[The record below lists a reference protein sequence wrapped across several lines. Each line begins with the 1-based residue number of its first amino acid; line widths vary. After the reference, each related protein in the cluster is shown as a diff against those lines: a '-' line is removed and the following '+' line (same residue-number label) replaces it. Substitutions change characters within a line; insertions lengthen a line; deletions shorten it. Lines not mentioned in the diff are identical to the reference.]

1 MSAQRQR
8 WPKPRPGSR
17 PKVPDAGGTR
27 PRLYTIPPS
36 APFLSTLASAVLN
49 GDLPVPGGTKP
60 DALELPRAIIYLPTR
75 RAVRALRDAFLDV
88 AGGRA
93 VLLPSIR
100 ALGDPDEDAAIIFG
114 GEEEVFAGAGGA
126 RAIGPLERRLARM
139 RLVLAWSKT
148 LHESGKARA
157 DQAVSP
163 VATPAQA
170 SYLAADL
177 GNLMDFIESEEVDL
191 SALEDLAPE
200 EHAVHW
206 QHTIEFLKIVTEH
219 WPAHLAERRLVSPT
233 ARRNAL
239 MDFEADRLLAA
250 PPAGPVIAAGS
261 TGTVPATARLL
272 NVIASLPNG
281 AVVLPGLDFSLDPE
295 SWASLSEH
303 PEHPQTGMAELLT
316 KLGAT
321 RDDVAYVPGSEP
333 GEAQQARLGFVSEML
348 RPAGETDRWQA
359 FLQADAAPARLA
371 SGLAGLQRL
380 ETPTAHDEAEAI
392 ALVMRETIET
402 PDKTAALITP
412 DRTLARRVAARL
424 KSYDLVIDDSAGVP
438 VARTV
443 PGGFL
448 DLVISAAASD
458 FAPPELMALLKHP
471 LTLLGREPAKIRE
484 AARLLERIA
493 FRDIYVG
500 QGLEGAA
507 EAVRAARDKEGRRS
521 AVSRDDERV
530 ALRLVEDLQDAFAP
544 LSALFADK
552 HPHTAACLAE
562 AHGAA
567 AEALAKDRAGS
578 SSHLWQGTA
587 GEAMS
592 VLLAELIAEGG
603 SVLLAPADYAPFY
616 RSLLAGR
623 VARPRRPA
631 HPRLFIWGP
640 LEARLQQPDVVVL
653 GSLNEGVWPRP
664 QEASPWLSRPMVAKL
679 GLPAPERRIG
689 LSAHDFAQALAAPT
703 VYLSRAVKVD
713 GVPTVPSRW
722 LQRLNAL
729 VEAAKLK
736 GRIAPTQPWASWARE
751 RDGAPAFTPVDP
763 PRPRPPVE
771 ARPRRLSV
779 TRVEHLLAN
788 PYAIFARYI
797 LGLEAL
803 KPLGELPDNAMRG
816 QIVHHALHEFA
827 LNHPKSLPEDIAAEL
842 IASAD
847 SLLAALGGSPRVEAF
862 WRPGFARFAKWFAAT
877 EAARRS
883 GVDRIVAEVD
893 GALDLEI
900 ERGFRLTARAD
911 RIDLCEDG
919 SAVIYDYKTGRV
931 PTASHVDK
939 LYAPQ
944 LPLEAAI
951 VAGGGF
957 AAVGSREVRGLTYI
971 RASGRG
977 DGGEQQQAANTSP
990 ASLSEK
996 AFADLARLIE
1006 HFDRAE
1012 TPYEA
1017 QRRPSTAFSR
1027 IYDYDD
1033 YAHLARLAEWETLGL
1048 EEDIW

>member
-1 MSAQRQR
+1 M
-8 WPKPRPGSR
+8 
-17 PKVPDAGGTR
+17 
-27 PRLYTIPPS
+27 
-36 APFLSTLASAVLN
+36 N
-49 GDLPVPGGTKP
+49 
-60 DALELPRAIIYLPTR
+60 
-75 RAVRALRDAFLDV
+75 
-88 AGGRA
+88 
-93 VLLPSIR
+93 
-100 ALGDPDEDAAIIFG
+100 
-114 GEEEVFAGAGGA
+114 
-126 RAIGPLERRLARM
+126 
-139 RLVLAWSKT
+139 
-148 LHESGKARA
+148 
-157 DQAVSP
+157 
-163 VATPAQA
+163 
-170 SYLAADL
+170 
-177 GNLMDFIESEEVDL
+177 
-191 SALEDLAPE
+191 
-200 EHAVHW
+200 
-206 QHTIEFLKIVTEH
+206 
-219 WPAHLAERRLVSPT
+219 
-233 ARRNAL
+233 
-239 MDFEADRLLAA
+239 FEAGRLLTA

-272 NVIASLPNG
+272 KVIASQPNG

-552 HPHTAACLAE
+552 HPHTAACLTE

-623 VARPRRPA
+623 VARPRQPT

-640 LEARLQQPDVVVL
+640 LEARLQQPDVVIL
-653 GSLNEGVWPRP
+653 GSLNEGIWPRP
-664 QEASPWLSRPMVAKL
+664 QEASPWLSRPMAAKL

-729 VEAAKLK
+729 VEAAKATP
-736 GRIAPTQPWASWARE
+736 RIAPKQPFAQWARA
-751 RDGAPAFTPVDP
+751 RDAAPIFAPVDP
-763 PRPRPPVE
+763 PRPCPPVE
-771 ARPRRLSV
+771 ARPRKLSV
-779 TRVEHLLAN
+779 TRIEKWIAN
-788 PYAIFARYI
+788 PYEIFARHI
-797 LGLEAL
+797 LELEAL

-827 LNHPKSLPEDIAAEL
+827 LRHPDSLPDDIEAEL

-847 SLLAALGGSPRVEAF
+847 RHFTALGGSPRVEAF
-862 WRPGFARFAKWFAAT
+862 WRPGFARFAKWFAET
-877 EAARRS
+877 EPARRN
-883 GVDRIVAEVD
+883 GVVKVAAEVD
-893 GALDLEI
+893 GQLDLAV
-900 ERGFRLTARAD
+900 ERGFRLSVRAD

-919 SAVIYDYKTGRV
+919 SAVLYDYKTGRV
-931 PTASHVDK
+931 PTTKQVEG
-939 LYAPQ
+939 LFAPQ

-951 VAGGGF
+951 ATGGGF
-957 AAVGSREVRGLTYI
+957 VTVGARAVRGMHYI

-977 DGGEQQQAANTSP
+977 DGGEEQLAAKAAPTGL
-990 ASLSEK
+990 AEK
-996 AFADLARLIE
+996 ALADLFKLIE
-1006 HFDRAE
+1006 RFDRADM
-1012 TPYEA
+1012 PYEA
-1017 QRRPSTAFSR
+1017 KRRPGTAFDR

-1048 EEDIW
+1048 EEEIW